1 MVGMS
6 EMAVLVIRVRKGQAA
21 EYEKLFEADELPR
34 WRDYHRRGLFKS
46 ARIFRSAFGTHERDD
61 IANYVIAVE
70 SAEEGHHEHDN
81 DPGFQA
87 FNRDADAFQPE
98 DPFVFGGEPLFSVG

>member
-1 MVGMS
+1 LS
-6 EMAVLVIRVRKGQAA
+6 EMAVLVIRISKDKAA
-21 EYEKLFEADELPR
+21 DYERLFEQDELPR
-34 WRDYHRRGLFKS
+34 WRDYQRRGLFKS
-46 ARIFRSAFGTHERDD
+46 ARIFRSAFGTHESDE

-70 SAEEGHHEHDN
+70 SEGEGHHEHDD

-87 FNRDADAFQPE
+87 FNEKADAFQRE

>member
-1 MVGMS
+1 MS
-6 EMAVLVIRVRKGQAA
+6 EMAVLVIRIRKEQAA
-21 EYEKLFEADELPR
+21 EYERLFEQEELPR
-34 WRDYHRRGLFKS
+34 WRDYHQRGLFKS
-46 ARIFRSAFGTHERDD
+46 ARIFRSAFGSHEEAE

-70 SAEEGHHEHDN
+70 SVAEAHHEHDN

-87 FNRDADAFQPE
+87 FNERADAFQPE